1 MGEWY
6 YSCKKEGNREDKIEL
21 STILDR
27 YEKGRK
33 GRMNEQGTD
42 EVNRK
47 QEQDRKLN
55 CIINYIKYKR
65 PLKRQIISEWIFK
78 KLLFTRNIL

>member
-21 STILDR
+21 STILDW

-47 QEQDRKLN
+47 
-55 CIINYIKYKR
+55 
-65 PLKRQIISEWIFK
+65 
-78 KLLFTRNIL
+78 